1 MSEPVK
7 LSRDDRGVATLT
19 FDRPEKH
26 NAFDQTIIAM
36 LTDAF
41 EQLNNDGA
49 VRLVVITGAGK
60 SFSAGAD
67 VGWMRAMAQ
76 YSHQENV
83 EDACRLA
90 DMLHALNDS
99 QKPTVARVNGHVF
112 GGGVGILACC
122 DIVVASAKARLALTE
137 IRLGVLPAVISP
149 FVIAAIG
156 ARQARR
162 LFLTGEALS
171 AAKAAEIGLVHE
183 VAEPDELDSV
193 VESQVAMLLKGGPSA
208 LAEAKSLI
216 NRVAGPD
223 DDTRRDLRQATAE
236 IIARLRASDEGQEG
250 LGAFLDKRPP
260 RWDKSQ

>member
-1 MSEPVK
+1 MSEPVR
-7 LSRDDRGVATLT
+7 LSRDERGVVTLT
-19 FDRPEKH
+19 FNRPEKH

-36 LTDAF
+36 LTDAIT
-41 EQLNNDGA
+41 QLNNNDA
-49 VRLVVITGAGK
+49 VRLIVITGAGK

-67 VGWMRAMAQ
+67 IGWMRAMAQ
-76 YSHQENV
+76 YNREENV

-99 QKPTVARVNGHVF
+99 RKPTVARVNGDVF

-137 IRLGVLPAVISP
+137 VRLGVLPAVISP

-162 LFLTGEALS
+162 LFLTGEALP

-183 VAEPDELDSV
+183 VAEPDELDAA
-193 VESQVAMLLKGGPSA
+193 VENQIAMLLKGGPSA
-208 LAEAKSLI
+208 LGEAKSLI
-216 NRVAGPD
+216 NRVTGPD
-223 DDTRRDLRQATAE
+223 DDTRRELRQTTAE

-250 LGAFLDKRPP
+250 LGAFLAKRPP
-260 RWDKSQ
+260 NWDKSQ

>member
-49 VRLVVITGAGK
+49 VRLVVITGAGR

-99 QKPTVARVNGHVF
+99 QKPTDAH
-112 GGGVGILACC
+112 
-122 DIVVASAKARLALTE
+122 
-137 IRLGVLPAVISP
+137 
-149 FVIAAIG
+149 
-156 ARQARR
+156 
-162 LFLTGEALS
+162 
-171 AAKAAEIGLVHE
+171 
-183 VAEPDELDSV
+183 
-193 VESQVAMLLKGGPSA
+193 
-208 LAEAKSLI
+208 
-216 NRVAGPD
+216 
-223 DDTRRDLRQATAE
+223 
-236 IIARLRASDEGQEG
+236 
-250 LGAFLDKRPP
+250 
-260 RWDKSQ
+260 